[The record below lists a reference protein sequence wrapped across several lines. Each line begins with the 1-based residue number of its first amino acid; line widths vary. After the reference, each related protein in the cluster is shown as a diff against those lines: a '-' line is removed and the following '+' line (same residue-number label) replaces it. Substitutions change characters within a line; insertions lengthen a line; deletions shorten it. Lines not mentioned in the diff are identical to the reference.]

1 MWPWSQ
7 PTCVP
12 TSSPRRLLLNTS
24 ANCLSNNIFGSL
36 VRYGNCLPLMA
47 SKDLFPGGDRLKPCL
62 IDDMIEIPAKS
73 GGSSPSC
80 PEICDAEEFRSR
92 VVSAPLKAGFSAWA
106 QEGHPAH
113 GLFGHAASARRSA
126 AGREIDNSTL
136 SLVTVYYPSLTY
148 RKIIQSRPNLEM
160 WFSSVGGHIGIC
172 LGASVISAIELLG
185 LVFTVSLLLFRKVFQ
200 TLCSC

>member
-1 MWPWSQ
+1 MDNRGLTKGMWPWSQ

-47 SKDLFPGGDRLKPCL
+47 SKDLFP
-62 IDDMIEIPAKS
+62 
-73 GGSSPSC
+73 GSSPSC

-160 WFSSVGGHIGIC
+160 WFSF
-172 LGASVISAIELLG
+172 L
-185 LVFTVSLLLFRKVFQ
+185 
-200 TLCSC
+200 